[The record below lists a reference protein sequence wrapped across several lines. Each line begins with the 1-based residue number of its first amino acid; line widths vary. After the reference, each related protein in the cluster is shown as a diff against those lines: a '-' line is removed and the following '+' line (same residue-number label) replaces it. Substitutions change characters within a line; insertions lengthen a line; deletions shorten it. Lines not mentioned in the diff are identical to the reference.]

1 MGASLFGLCVPS
13 GFGGRTESEVTLGH
27 MFPQGVLAVM
37 TLVRG
42 GAGDEGAKPEPGVN
56 HGFSYT

>member
-42 GAGDEGAKPEPGVN
+42 GLEMKELSQSQV
-56 HGFSYT
+56 